1 MHRTSVILLQPTARQ
16 SVGLVQLF
24 GAQCQLYN
32 AALEERKGSW
42 QWARHSVT
50 RRDQYAQ
57 LTGWDHPLMVYGVTP
72 ARGTLLRL
80 DRAFAGFFRRVKA
93 GQKPGFPR
101 FKSAVRWDSVEYPDD
116 CSWKASGS
124 GRTGRLYLQGIGHI
138 RYRTSRRGV
147 IGRPKTLVVKREG
160 RKWRAYLACEV
171 EAPEPL
177 ASTGKVIGIDLGVN
191 HLVATS
197 EGQLVDNERHTKR
210 SVERLAATQR
220 LVAGRQRGSNR
231 RRKAG
236 QRVGEI
242 HRRVARQ
249 RRDGLHK
256 LSRALVNDYDL
267 IVHEDLKIG
276 NMVRRP
282 KPLPEDSGGYAPN
295 GAAAK
300 AGLNRE
306 ILSAGW
312 GVLLRTIAYKAEGAG
327 RAVICVDPRFTSQ
340 TCHAC
345 GHVEA
350 GNRDGTEFRCLK
362 CGHTDHADI
371 NAARN
376 ILRAGLALRLER
388 AA

>member
-16 SVGLVQLF
+16 AAALVQLF
-24 GAQCQLYN
+24 GAQRQLYN
-32 AALEERKGSW
+32 AALEERKGAW
-42 QWARHSVT
+42 QWTRHSVT

-80 DRAFAGFFRRVKA
+80 DRAFAGFFRRVRA

-101 FKSAVRWDSVEYPDD
+101 FKSAARWDSVEYPQDA
-116 CSWKASGS
+116 SWKIIGS
-124 GRTGRLYLQGIGHI
+124 GRTGRLYLQGIGHVP
-138 RYRTSRRGV
+138 YRTSRRGL
-147 IGRPKTLVVKREG
+147 IGKPKTLVVKGEG
-160 RKWRAYLACEV
+160 RRWRAYISCEI
-171 EAPEPL
+171 EAPFHMP
-177 ASTGKVIGIDLGVN
+177 ATGRVVGIDLGVN

-197 EGQLVDNERHTKR
+197 EGQLVDNERHTR
-210 SVERLAATQR
+210 ASLERLASAQR

-276 NMVRRP
+276 NMARRP
-282 KPLPEDSGGYAPN
+282 KPLPEESGGYAPN

-312 GVLLRTIAYKAEGAG
+312 GVLLRLIHYKAAGAG
-327 RAVICVDPRFTSQ
+327 RTVISVDPRFTSQ

-345 GHVEA
+345 GHVEV

-362 CGHTDHADI
+362 CGHADHADI
-371 NAARN
+371 NAAGN